1 MTAPAAVGPGC
12 AVAGICGGCPAH
24 QGDHHAARAA
34 KEAALRHAWTEAG
47 LPAACVDGPLLE
59 DLGPHGLRDRVD
71 LALQDGRLGLRALDG
86 GPPVPAPACP
96 ALSPSLEALRR
107 ALAAD
112 PPPLR
117 RAGLRLRVGPV
128 DAAGARPAGLWV
140 DAANEDLKALI
151 DEGAWLRRQLAAGR
165 VVELGQRRKELQPGP
180 EGLRLRPAALRPW
193 WQTRLDGDAPAAVFG
208 VVGGFTQPGIA
219 ANARLL
225 RQLRARA
232 AALGAPRW
240 IELGAGAGNL
250 TLPLLSLGAQVT
262 AVEPD
267 PLARAGLQRGAEAA
281 GLAGALTLAPH
292 GFDRPDD
299 SLICALDA
307 SDAALVDP
315 PRSGLGRLPEALA
328 RSRGP
333 GALLYL
339 SCHGPS
345 LVADLARLAAQG
357 WTPDR
362 VGGVDWFPFT
372 PHGEWLVGLRR

>member
-1 MTAPAAVGPGC
+1 VVGPGC
-12 AVAGICGGCPAH
+12 AVAGACGGCPAWE
-24 QGDHHAARAA
+24 GDHHAARAA
-34 KEAALRHAWTEAG
+34 KEAALRAAWTAAG
-47 LPAACVDGPLLE
+47 LPPACVEGPLLE

-71 LALQDGRLGLRALDG
+71 LALHEGALGLRALDG
-86 GPPVPAPACP
+86 GPPVRALACP

-128 DAAGARPAGLWV
+128 DPAGARPEGLWV
-140 DAANEDLKALI
+140 DAANADLKALL

-165 VVELGQRRKELQPGP
+165 TVELGQRRKEVQGGPG
-180 EGLRLRPAALRPW
+180 GLRLRPAALRPW
-193 WQTRLDGDAPAAVFG
+193 WQTRLQGDVPADVFG
-208 VVGGFTQPGIA
+208 VVGGFTQPGMA

-232 AALGAPRW
+232 AALGAARW

-250 TLPLLSLGAQVT
+250 TLPLLSLGAEVT

-267 PLARAGLQRGAEAA
+267 PLARAGLERGAAAA
-281 GLAGALTLAPH
+281 GLGAGLRLAPH
-292 GFDRPDD
+292 GLDRPDA
-299 SLICALDA
+299 ALVAALEA
-307 SDAALVDP
+307 SEAALVDP

-328 RSRGP
+328 QARGP
-333 GALLYL
+333 RALLYL

-372 PHGEWLVGLRR
+372 PHGEWLVGLRRG